1 MGIDTLR
8 LDGRV
13 AVATGVVGLCSVAS
27 LIALFVVGQPFG
39 TINDFGNAT
48 VGVLSGVLAAT
59 TLSKRNESI
68 LETAAVAA
76 AIAGAAI
83 AVAGS
88 ALVIS
93 GTTSFFLAG
102 NVSSVGFGLI
112 GAWLVAVN
120 GAAGAERWS
129 PRVRALGICAGVT
142 MLFGFIMVPA
152 VLMRLD
158 DMATAPSWVW
168 IGFVGWIGTFILY
181 PVWSLWVGWLA
192 LAGARTAAI
201 AEPAS
206 ATR

>member
-1 MGIDTLR
+1 MGIDSLR

-13 AVATGVVGLCSVAS
+13 ALATGVVGLCSVAS
-27 LIALFVVGQPFG
+27 LTALFVVGQPFG
-39 TINDFGNAT
+39 TVNDFSNAT
-48 VGVLSGVLAAT
+48 LGVLSGVLAAT
-59 TLSKRNESI
+59 TLSRRKPSLPES
-68 LETAAVAA
+68 AAVGA

-93 GTTSFFLAG
+93 GTTTFFLAG

-120 GAAGAERWS
+120 RASGAERWS
-129 PRVRALGICAGVT
+129 RRARALGIVAGAT
-142 MLFGFIMVPA
+142 MLFGFVMVPA
-152 VLMRLD
+152 VLLRLD
-158 DMATAPSWVW
+158 DMSAAPAWVW

-181 PVWSLWVGWLA
+181 PLWSLWVGRLA
-192 LAGARTAAI
+192 LAGATTASI